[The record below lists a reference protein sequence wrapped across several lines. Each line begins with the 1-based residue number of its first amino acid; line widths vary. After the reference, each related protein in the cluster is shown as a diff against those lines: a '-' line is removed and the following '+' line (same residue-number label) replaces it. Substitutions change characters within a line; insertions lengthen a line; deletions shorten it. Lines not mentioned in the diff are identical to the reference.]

1 MSKQTSREDREW
13 TRREMFIK
21 SAYATFFA
29 TGLLK
34 PGIVFA
40 ASNLT
45 QTPGV
50 TEGPYWV
57 DSMPN
62 RSDVRAN
69 STAGSTAFDGYKT
82 NLAISVSRLANN
94 TVTPIANAKVDI
106 WHTNGAGKY
115 SAIASEGT
123 TGQNFCRGYQL
134 TDKRGGSSFTTI
146 FPGWYSGRTPHIHF
160 RVRLYSGTTVTY
172 NFVSQ
177 LFSAEAFTNQVYATT
192 PYSSRPNRDT
202 TNSTD
207 MVYKGASQGVGATV
221 SSEVGQYLLMRQ
233 GKNSTQITASFNV
246 VLVA

>member
-1 MSKQTSREDREW
+1 MRTKEEREDRRW
-13 TRREMFIK
+13 SRRQAFIK

-29 TGLLK
+29 TGLLR
-34 PGIVFA
+34 PGVVFA

-57 DSMPN
+57 DGMPN
-62 RSDVRAN
+62 RSDVRTN
-69 STAGSTAFDGYKT
+69 TSTGASFAGYKT
-82 NLAISVSRLANN
+82 ALTVTVSRLANN
-94 TVTPIANAKVDI
+94 TVTPIPSAKVDI
-106 WHTNGAGKY
+106 WHTNAVGKY
-115 SAIASEGT
+115 SSIASEGT

-134 TDKRGGSSFTTI
+134 TDKRGTSNFVTV

-177 LFSAEAFTNQVYATT
+177 LFSAEAFTDAVYATA
-192 PYSSRPNRDT
+192 PYNTRGTRTT

-221 SSEVGQYLLMRQ
+221 ASEVGQYLLMRQ
-233 GKNSTQITASFNV
+233 GKSTSQITASFNV